1 MKNKIEIDKIFQ
13 ECIEDMRKPITELS
27 KKYPTPLIN
36 EVMIELG
43 LRMMLINSG
52 TTNTLHMFSST
63 IAVILEKGPLIEAL
77 RETGNE
83 IDEYGWVKRGNLTK
97 PTIH

>member
-13 ECIEDMRKPITELS
+13 ECIEDMRKPITEF
-27 KKYPTPLIN
+27 IN
-36 EVMIELG
+36 II
-43 LRMMLINSG
+43 RNPNSIITSLINSG
-52 TTNTLHMFSST
+52 TTNALHMFSST